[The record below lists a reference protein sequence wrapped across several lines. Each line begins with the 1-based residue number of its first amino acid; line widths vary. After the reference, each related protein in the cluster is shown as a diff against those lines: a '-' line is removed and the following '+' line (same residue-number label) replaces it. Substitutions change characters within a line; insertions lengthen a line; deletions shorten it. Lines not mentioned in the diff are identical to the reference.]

1 MDENNRIT
9 ITVCG
14 DGGCGKSSITLRLVR
29 SQWTSEYDPTIED
42 SYSVTRTVDG
52 VPYYLMLTDTAGQE
66 EYRGLWAASNL
77 QSDAFLLVYDITSA
91 NSLDALDY
99 FMEMIE
105 METENRLDNGKIPP
119 IKCVVGNK
127 CDLQG
132 QRVVEAKTGLEWAR
146 RRKCGFMETSARE
159 MVNIE
164 ETFAYT
170 ESAESR
176 MSKPHIEHE
185 EPVQDGLSRTLKD
198 LFAGAVG
205 GVAQVRLQTTSQYS
219 GALDAATKIYQN
231 EGALAFY
238 KGTLTPLI
246 GIGACVSVQF
256 GGFHYA
262 RRAFEAS
269 NEAKTGKGQLSYSQY
284 YAAGAFA
291 GIANTALSSPIEHI
305 RIRLQ
310 TQPHGANRLYAG
322 PIDCVRKLTAHQGIL
337 GGVYRGT
344 AVTFMREAQAYG
356 CWFTA
361 FEYMMNADAARNNID
376 RSEISTLKVA
386 AYGGLAGEVLWI
398 SSYPFDVIKSK
409 MQSDAFGKEQKYK
422 SMRDCFAKTYRGE
435 GLGGFWRGIGPTLL
449 RAMPVSA
456 GTFATVEVTMRLI
469 S

>member
-164 ETFAYT
+164 ETFA
-170 ESAESR
+170 
-176 MSKPHIEHE
+176 
-185 EPVQDGLSRTLKD
+185 LL
-198 LFAGAVG
+198 
-205 GVAQVRLQTTSQYS
+205 VRRVV
-219 GALDAATKIYQN
+219 
-231 EGALAFY
+231 E
-238 KGTLTPLI
+238 
-246 GIGACVSVQF
+246 
-256 GGFHYA
+256 A
-262 RRAFEAS
+262 RRLTAGDGPANRTAALPLHS
-269 NEAKTGKGQLSYSQY
+269 NPNRDPND
-284 YAAGAFA
+284 YAAHTPNEKDSEDEPKQSFW
-291 GIANTALSSPIEHI
+291 
-305 RIRLQ
+305 
-310 TQPHGANRLYAG
+310 
-322 PIDCVRKLTAHQGIL
+322 RKLK
-337 GGVYRGT
+337 
-344 AVTFMREAQAYG
+344 
-356 CWFTA
+356 CW
-361 FEYMMNADAARNNID
+361 
-376 RSEISTLKVA
+376 
-386 AYGGLAGEVLWI
+386 
-398 SSYPFDVIKSK
+398 
-409 MQSDAFGKEQKYK
+409 
-422 SMRDCFAKTYRGE
+422 
-435 GLGGFWRGIGPTLL
+435 
-449 RAMPVSA
+449 
-456 GTFATVEVTMRLI
+456 
-469 S
+469 